1 MPSLRSV
8 LAPVPSAPLIG
19 LLGLF
24 AMGSVTGL
32 TGCSKKGDSTTAPG
46 GKKSK
51 EDVEAEKAKAKA
63 AAKVNTLIVQANEA
77 LVAGRYVTARKI
89 AEDALAENPDNAD
102 AYVVLGAAAWR
113 AGDFDASTAAL
124 RKAMELD
131 PKNFGGGVALSRNLR
146 AASQYQEALSV
157 LEPVIAAEAD
167 GFQGKSCEVL
177 EDCDEVA
184 GWCDTTAKVC
194 KPPVLVDSRV
204 AQLWTHYML
213 LDTEKG
219 PAVADEVFLSG
230 AEAADVTLE
239 AIRGYADFLRA
250 FAGKGELV
258 AIEGET
264 GRSDLG
270 LDIYTGLIHSF
281 AVVGGEPSR
290 ALFSPLQIESRIDRD
305 LFTALELQS
314 LGKVTLLNLGEY
326 DVALIPAIE
335 FNGITIKNVP
345 ALVDDLAVFSSGL
358 PDKAGVILG
367 HQALSKLGSVV
378 ADYPAKALTIT
389 KAAPTA
395 VPAGAAERP
404 LIALDQW
411 SLHIPA
417 TPVSIDE
424 SEHSF
429 WAWIGY
435 ANPSAIT
442 LTEKTYL
449 KSGHLPRELMNPED
463 VEFGRKM
470 VYIEEVAFG
479 PVALPGMGALVFLEQ
494 PGEPQLAMVRGFSGF
509 ELGGFINVAL
519 LEQLRVT
526 WLYGQGKL
534 WIEQPKAP

>member
-1 MPSLRSV
+1 MPSLRRV
-8 LAPVPSAPLIG
+8 LAPVPSTLFIG
-19 LLGLF
+19 VL

-32 TGCSKKGDSTTAPG
+32 TGCKKKGDGTNTPG
-46 GKKSK
+46 GKSK
-51 EDVEAEKAKAKA
+51 EEVEAEKAKAKA
-63 AAKVNTLIVQANEA
+63 TAKINTLIVQANEA

-89 AEDALAENPDNAD
+89 AEEALAENPDNAD
-102 AYVVLGAAAWR
+102 AHVVLGAAEWR
-113 AGDFDASTAAL
+113 AGDFDASTESL
-124 RKAMELD
+124 RKAMQID

-146 AASQYQEALSV
+146 AASQYQEALTV
-157 LEPVIAAEAD
+157 LEPVIAAEGD
-167 GFQGKSCEVL
+167 GFQGKSCETL
-177 EDCDEVA
+177 EDCEAVA

-204 AQLWTHYML
+204 GQLWTYYMT

-239 AIRGYADFLRA
+239 AIRGYADYLRA

-258 AIEGET
+258 QIEGET
-264 GRSDLG
+264 GSSDLA
-270 LDIYTGLIHSF
+270 LDIYTGLIHTF

-305 LFTALELQS
+305 LFTALKLES
-314 LGKVTLLNLGEY
+314 LGKVKLLNLGEY

-335 FNGITIKNVP
+335 FNGIVIKNVP
-345 ALVDDLAVFSSGL
+345 ALVDDLAVFSAGL

-378 ADYPAKALTIT
+378 ADHPNKSLTIT

-395 VPAGAAERP
+395 APAGAAERP
-404 LIALDQW
+404 LIMLDQW

-417 TPVSIDE
+417 TQISVDK
-424 SEHSF
+424 SEHTF
-429 WAWIGY
+429 WAWLGY
-435 ANPSAIT
+435 ANPSSIT

-449 KSGHLPRELMNPED
+449 KSGHLPRDVMNPED

-470 VYIEEVAFG
+470 VYVEEVAFG
-479 PVALPGMGALVFLEQ
+479 PITVPGMGGLVFLEQ

-509 ELGGFINVAL
+509 ELGGFVNVAL
-519 LEQLRVT
+519 LEQLKVT
-526 WLYGQGKL
+526 WLYGQGKI
-534 WIEQPKAP
+534 WIEK

>member
-1 MPSLRSV
+1 MPSFRSV
-8 LAPVPSAPLIG
+8 LAPVTSVPLIG

-32 TGCSKKGDSTTAPG
+32 TGCAKKDDGTNTPG
-46 GKKSK
+46 GKSK
-51 EDVEAEKAKAKA
+51 QDVEAEKAKAKA
-63 AAKVNTLIVQANEA
+63 NAKVNTLIVQANEA

-146 AASQYQEALSV
+146 AASQYEEALSV

-167 GFQGKSCEVL
+167 GFQGKSCETL
-177 EDCDEVA
+177 EDCDAVA
-184 GWCDTTAKVC
+184 GWCDTTEKVC

-204 AQLWTHYML
+204 AQLWSHYML

-250 FAGKGELV
+250 FEGKGELV
-258 AIEGET
+258 AIKGES
-264 GRSDLG
+264 GSSDLG
-270 LDIYTGLIHSF
+270 LDIYTGLVHTF

-290 ALFSPLQIESRIDRD
+290 VLLSPLQIESRIDAD
-305 LFTALELQS
+305 LFTALKLQS
-314 LGKVTLLNLGEY
+314 LGKVALLNLGEY
-326 DVALIPAIE
+326 EVALIPSIE
-335 FNGITIKNVP
+335 FNGLTLENVP
-345 ALVDDLAVFSSGL
+345 ALVDDLAVFSNGL
-358 PDKAGVILG
+358 PEKAGVILG

-378 ADYPAKALTIT
+378 ADHPAKSLTIT

-417 TPVSIDE
+417 TPISIDG

-429 WAWIGY
+429 WAWMGY
-435 ANPSAIT
+435 NSPSAIT
-442 LTEKTYL
+442 LTEKAYL
-449 KSGHLPRELMNPED
+449 KSGHLPREVMNPED
-463 VEFGRKM
+463 TEYGRKM
-470 VYIEEVAFG
+470 VYVEQVSLG
-479 PVALPGMGALVFLEQ
+479 PVTVPGVGALVFLEQ

-509 ELGGFINVAL
+509 ELGGFVNVAL
-519 LEQLRVT
+519 LEHLVVT

-534 WIEQPKAP
+534 WIEKPKAP